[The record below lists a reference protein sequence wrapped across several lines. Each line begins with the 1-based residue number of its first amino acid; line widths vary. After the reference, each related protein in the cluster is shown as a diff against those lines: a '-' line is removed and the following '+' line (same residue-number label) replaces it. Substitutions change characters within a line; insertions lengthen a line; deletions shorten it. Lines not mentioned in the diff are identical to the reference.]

1 MLRLLFASL
10 SSCSFPI
17 ISHIVK
23 TPFHVKYILYVLG
36 GASML
41 YHYNCELREL
51 FKIDNDDIQNNFD
64 NLQLYFECLDG
75 IAITL
80 LSNSFFWK
88 GNYYLFPIQI
98 FTVSSYIFSKLF
110 YNSDIIKQIMYVFST
125 QHLAWKYPI
134 NSISLILGLFGYAD
148 FCMNNHIWKMP
159 SRYIWHVGNACFIG
173 SCMCHFYD

>member
-17 ISHIVK
+17 IAHIVK

-51 FKIDNDDIQNNFD
+51 FKIDNNDIQNDFD

-80 LSNSFFWK
+80 LSNSK
-88 GNYYLFPIQI
+88 THSYYPQI
-98 FTVSSYIFSKLF
+98 TK
-110 YNSDIIKQIMYVFST
+110 
-125 QHLAWKYPI
+125 
-134 NSISLILGLFGYAD
+134 
-148 FCMNNHIWKMP
+148 
-159 SRYIWHVGNACFIG
+159 
-173 SCMCHFYD
+173 